1 MNLRSQRSILG
12 LSQSRLARLS
22 GVSRFKLCSF
32 ELGSG
37 SLTSD
42 ELSRIGNAIEV
53 EADRLRGL
61 HLEIGVRQSEQEA
74 SAENVSSHFTASIV
88 GGSDDDLR

>member
-12 LSQSRLARLS
+12 LSQSRLSRLS

-32 ELGSG
+32 ELGSV

-42 ELSRIGNAIEV
+42 ELNRIRNAIEA
-53 EADRLRGL
+53 EAARLRGL
-61 HLEIGVRQSEQEA
+61 HLEIDLRQSEQEA
-74 SAENVSSHFTASIV
+74 SAENVSSNFTASFV
-88 GGSDDDLR
+88 GGSNDDLR